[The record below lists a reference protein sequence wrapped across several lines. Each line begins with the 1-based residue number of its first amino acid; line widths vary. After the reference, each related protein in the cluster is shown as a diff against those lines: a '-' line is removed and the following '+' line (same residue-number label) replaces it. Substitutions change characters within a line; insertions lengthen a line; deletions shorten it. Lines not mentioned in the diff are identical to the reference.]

1 MRTVLIGCK
10 NVSFKNAC
18 YVCSCD
24 NIYHSFVD
32 QAVNCHSV
40 MARHNHIAVHSQ
52 IPVTNGFLISAINL
66 SYASTAQSISVDKNV
81 TLTHGGDNHMK

>member
-1 MRTVLIGCK
+1 MFAPVIIFTIPLLIK
-10 NVSFKNAC
+10 QL
-18 YVCSCD
+18 SCR
-24 NIYHSFVD
+24 
-32 QAVNCHSV
+32 SV

-52 IPVTNGFLISAINL
+52 IPVTNGFLISTINL